1 MIKKIPT
8 FHDVASKIENE
19 LDFDFRAECNRIDS
33 MDEFMENIIAPYND
47 GKRIFFRGEKI
58 KSIDR
63 PLMPSIY
70 RNKSQIFSDGE
81 IMAQMNAEK
90 LLGYYNQYPDYFDV
104 FQKVIGK
111 INRDNMYSFLAFSQH
126 YFGVSPL
133 IDLTKNPFVSLSFA
147 LKNREVY
154 EEDILLYT
162 VEIKNED
169 DYTNSIEVANKWIE
183 DYNVLVLKEFS
194 KDALDTNISSILKYK
209 DLLEDIREKSIFDL
223 NTPSAKLIDVPTNDL
238 MRFQQGVFL
247 LLDDFIVFGKG
258 YLTKK
263 IRDEFAIKKWIISKD
278 ICPDLLKY
286 QLEEAPYYNYD
297 NITDLSSVI
306 GSIKKQY
313 I

>member
-1 MIKKIPT
+1 MNKFPKLSDI
-8 FHDVASKIENE
+8 ASKIENE
-19 LDFDFRAECNRIDS
+19 LDFDFRADCHRIDTVE
-33 MDEFMENIIAPYND
+33 EFKNNIIAPYYD
-47 GKRIFFRGEKI
+47 GKKIFYRGEKI
-58 KSIDR
+58 QSIDR

-70 RNKSQIFSDGE
+70 RDKGQMIKNGE
-81 IMAQMNAEK
+81 IMTQMNADG
-90 LLGYYNQYPDYFDV
+90 LIDYYNQYPTYFDV

-147 LKNREVY
+147 LKNRDVY
-154 EEDILLYT
+154 DEDILFYT

-169 DYTNSIEVANKWIE
+169 DYTDSINVANKWIE
-183 DYNVLVLKEFS
+183 DYSVVVLK
-194 KDALDTNISSILKYK
+194 DLIVDPLNTNISNIIKYK
-209 DLLEDIREKSIFDL
+209 DLLEEVKGKSIFEL
-223 NTPSAKLIDVPTNDL
+223 NAPNAKLIDVPTNDL

-247 LLDDFIVFGKG
+247 LLDDFTVWGKG

-263 IRDEFAIKKWIISKD
+263 IRDEFAIKKWIINKD
-278 ICPDLLKY
+278 VCPDLLKL
-286 QLEEAPYYNYD
+286 QLKEAPYYNYD

-306 GSIKKQY
+306 GEIKKQY